1 MLTIFDPKKPID
13 FVRLM
18 PATNKASIALPLLSV
33 VLLLVLGV
41 NWGID
46 FAGGTELQVKFEKSV
61 TAQEIEAVLEK
72 DFQKKQVQQYGAPE
86 RNEMLIRVER
96 ITSMTDEDAT
106 RIQKLVFDS
115 AASLQLGAA
124 KSEDVRIDFR
134 ADEGDRVTLTLPV
147 PQIAEPAPKKSDAPA
162 IAGALAEKL
171 GPVAQKT
178 PLDDGAID
186 ALSAAGFDRAALA
199 QQASALGYE
208 VTASP
213 GKRAEPVFNALLATE
228 QALESQEKALAKL
241 LDEKSGFKLRR
252 TKREGETEASFEDAL
267 QRDEPYQGRVKY
279 LVQFQ
284 GVSAKISKALEA
296 AFGNAE
302 VRRVDFVDAKVA
314 EQLRSDGVLAVLIAL
329 MAILI
334 YVSVRFNIFFAPGA
348 IAALAHDA
356 LIAMLVFPLLG
367 LEFDLPSIAAI
378 LTVVGYSIND
388 TIVIYDRI
396 RERMPSEER
405 GPISEEEV
413 EAVVNRAVNE
423 TFSRSINTL
432 ITTLFA
438 SVALMLFTTGAIKT
452 FATVLT
458 VGFLVGG
465 YSSIFVASALF
476 LALRRNFH
484 DPESGQKRRQA
495 ALSRE
500 EKARG
505 VV

>member
-46 FAGGTELQVKFEKSV
+46 FAGGTELQVKFEKPV

-72 DFQKKQVQQYGAPE
+72 DFKKKQVQQYGAPE

-96 ITSMTDEDAT
+96 ITSMTDADAS

-115 AASLQLGAA
+115 AASLQLGTVT
-124 KSEDVRIDFR
+124 SEDVRIDFQ

-147 PQIAEPAPKKSDAPA
+147 PQVAAPA
-162 IAGALAEKL
+162 SKNSEVPAIVAALTQKL
-171 GPVAQKT
+171 GSVAQKKA
-178 PLDDGAID
+178 LDDAAID
-186 ALSAAGFDRAALA
+186 ELSAAGFDRAAVA
-199 QQASALGYE
+199 QQATSLGYE
-208 VTASP
+208 VTAAP
-213 GKRAEPVFNALLATE
+213 AKRLEPVFNSLLATDR
-228 QALESQEKALAKL
+228 ALERQEKALAKL

-252 TKREGETEASFEDAL
+252 TKREGESEASFEDAL

-296 AFGNAE
+296 AFGNSE
-302 VRRVDFVDAKVA
+302 IRRVDFVDAKVA
-314 EQLRSDGVLAVLIAL
+314 EQLRSDGLLAVLIAL

-334 YVSVRFNIFFAPGA
+334 YVSVRFNVFFAPGA

-356 LIAMLVFPLLG
+356 LIAMLVFPVLG

-396 RERMPSEER
+396 RERMPSEDR
-405 GPISEEEV
+405 GPISEDEV
-413 EAVVNRAVNE
+413 KSVVNRAVNE

-476 LALRRNFH
+476 LSLRRNFH
-484 DPESGQKRRQA
+484 DPEAGQKRRQA